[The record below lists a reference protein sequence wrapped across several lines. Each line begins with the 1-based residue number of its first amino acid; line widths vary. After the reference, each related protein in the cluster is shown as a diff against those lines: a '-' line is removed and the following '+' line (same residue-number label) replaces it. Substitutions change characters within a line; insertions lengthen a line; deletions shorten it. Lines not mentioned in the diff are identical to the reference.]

1 MATVIII
8 HVSVFFCCMLKF
20 SFMGIVSNM
29 HCSIFKSSKKDE
41 MYLYIAR
48 PESNENQDQ
57 AADPLEVLP
66 EAMRAAFGRA
76 TFVMD
81 LELSESRRLARVNVL
96 HVIDSIQNKGFFIQ
110 VPPEGLI
117 NPNAVAP
124 EGLRGA

>member
-1 MATVIII
+1 MLEPSLMSTV
-8 HVSVFFCCMLKF
+8 ST
-20 SFMGIVSNM
+20 M
-29 HCSIFKSSKKDE
+29 HCSIFKSSKKAE

-48 PESNENQDQ
+48 PEPTENEAK
-57 AADPLEVLP
+57 AANPLEILP
-66 EAMRAAFGRA
+66 EAMRAAFGRV

-81 LELSESRRLARVNVL
+81 LELSEERKLARVNVL
-96 HVIDSIQNKGFFIQ
+96 HVMDSIQSKGFFIQ

>member
-1 MATVIII
+1 MSPILT
-8 HVSVFFCCMLKF
+8 
-20 SFMGIVSNM
+20 M

-48 PESNENQDQ
+48 SELTKNQTE
-57 AADPLEVLP
+57 AANPLEILP
-66 EAMRAAFGRA
+66 EAMRTAFGRA

-81 LELSESRRLARVNVL
+81 LELSESRKLARVNVL